1 MMYYYVINNDRL
13 GPVEETELATLL
25 QIGTISNRTLVW
37 REGMASWAP
46 LGFVL
51 PGLVPGAAGFAN
63 QTPPPGP
70 QSAAAAPAS
79 AQPYVGFWARVGAS
93 IIDGFLTSFVAQ
105 IAGGVIGFAIG
116 MSMASAGADEEE
128 IVLVAQ
134 LFGALLGCLIDW
146 LYRAIMESSSLQAT
160 LGKLAIGAKVVDASG
175 NRISFG
181 RATARHFGKIISAL
195 IFFIGFMMVGWD
207 ERKQGLHDKMAG
219 TFVVHK

>member
-1 MMYYYVINNDRL
+1 MMYHYVINNDRL

-46 LGFVL
+46 LGSVL
-51 PGLVPGAAGFAN
+51 PGLVAGTAGFAN

-70 QSAAAAPAS
+70 QSAAASPAPAH
-79 AQPYVGFWARVGAS
+79 PYVGFWARVGAS
-93 IIDGFLTSFVAQ
+93 IIDSFLLSFLGQ
-105 IAGGVIGFAIG
+105 IVGAVLGAVIGGFMG
-116 MSMASAGADEEE
+116 ASGADEDE
-128 IVLVAQ
+128 IIVAVYLVV
-134 LFGALLGCLIDW
+134 CVVSILIQW
-146 LYRAIMESSSLQAT
+146 LYNALMESSSLQAT

-181 RATARHFGKIISAL
+181 QATGRYFGKIISTL
-195 IFFIGFMMVGWD
+195 VFFVGFMMVGWD

-219 TFVVHK
+219 TFVVRK